1 MGFLRPRTRVVAV
14 AALFALPLA
23 AGNGQDIP
31 VQPAA
36 SPAWAT
42 ARPADL
48 GLRPEVLDGALAD
61 LLGANK
67 TGAAVLAVKGK
78 LVWERYWNGFG
89 PSSRFDVYSA
99 GKAYAATAIGL
110 LADDGKLKI
119 DDPACRISPSGPPTI
134 DGRSRSVTC

>member
-1 MGFLRPRTRVVAV
+1 MSLRSSRPAARTLALVALSLLPV
-14 AALFALPLA
+14 AGGHAQAVRA
-23 AGNGQDIP
+23 
-31 VQPAA
+31 QPAA
-36 SPAWAT
+36 SPAWPT

-99 GKAYAATAIGL
+99 GRPT
-110 LADDGKLKI
+110 
-119 DDPACRISPSGPPTI
+119 PPRPSASWRTTE
-134 DGRSRSVTC
+134 S